1 MLNFE
6 RIELQGF
13 KSFADKVKIELL
25 DGITGIVGP
34 NGCGKSNVAD
44 AIKWV
49 LGEQSAKTMRGTSM
63 QDVIFNGTEK
73 RKSLSYCEVS
83 LYFNNSEKIF
93 SDLDFSEVVMTRKLY
108 RSGESEYFLNKQPC
122 RLKDIIDALHSCGVS
137 KDGYTVIEQGKV
149 TEIFSAKPEDRRAI
163 FEEAV
168 GISKT
173 KRDRKE
179 TMAKLARTG
188 DNITRVNDIIT
199 ERERQ
204 LEPLKKQADKTRA
217 FRGLSEKLKY
227 NVVNAYVYK
236 YENANDIKEKIN
248 EKIKGYGEELLSKK
262 RDLEAIN
269 ADYQRFQNEIASAD
283 RYIKE
288 LNDKIYDKGVSIE
301 KSAGNAKVFAERIT
315 YFKSE
320 NQRLQGE
327 IASAKEKLETLNAD
341 VLKKSDY
348 AENCSSEIEELN
360 VKAEE
365 ISKKLTVLSAEI
377 SSGETSARIEQSRIL
392 KSVEGLADI
401 NKNIGSLSTEQNVI
415 TVQQKGIIEKV
426 NGLVDK
432 YNAID
437 YDLKRS
443 QNDLKKMESDLADV
457 KEAIKDKELSVAQNN
472 EFLSKINSKIYALN
486 NKISADEAGLKF
498 YQGLKNSFD
507 GYAYGVKKIMH
518 AAGVDGEVAKRVK
531 GTVASVISTEKEYEL
546 AIETAIGGA
555 MQNIVVDNADDARY
569 LIDYLKRTDG
579 GRVTFLP
586 VSTVKPRYNGSELRS
601 ALKEN
606 GAIGL
611 ATELVKYNP
620 YYENVVSFLLGG
632 TLIARDLQSATEI
645 AKKYRFAFKIVTL
658 GADVLSSSGS
668 MTGGSQSKNNVSLL
682 SVDRTVNEYAE
693 VLKADKIEFERLDE
707 NRKRVTGQVN
717 TLIEELDDLT
727 AKQGELKQKYA
738 ALKESVEFKTSAL
751 KDAEDEIEKNRDEI
765 AIISARLE
773 QIKTAYSD
781 IETGGEKLNKEREDA
796 ASLEKEHQ
804 ERFTALRE
812 ERDALLD
819 ENTEIQSKISFYRAE
834 IAAAESDKERM
845 HGEIRDLTFKNANDE
860 EVITGNLNIIDGLKR
875 EAEKV
880 ALSKDEQDELNR
892 MRSELKSFDEKK
904 VELNEKLNKANE
916 ARDVLQTE
924 IDRSADRKAAEEVN
938 LTKVDSDLEHM
949 SETIFNEYQ
958 LDYNSCK
965 PLKDEAFDIKAGE
978 EEINSLKRKIQ
989 MLGSVNPAA
998 IDEYEELNGAYLE
1011 LVSQRDDLEKAK
1023 ADLEKVITDLTKEMA
1038 LTFDEGFKTIRQNFS
1053 QVFKELF
1060 GGGNADLVIEES
1072 ETGDPLDA
1080 GIEIIAQPPGKK
1092 LQKISLL
1099 SGGEKSFTAIA
1110 ILFAI
1115 LKLRPMPFVVLDE
1128 IEAALDDANVER
1140 FASYLKNFSKETQFI
1155 CITHKKIT
1163 MEHANG
1169 LFGVTMPE
1177 KGVSSIV
1184 SINYGDIEKYGD
1196 FE

>member
-1 MLNFE
+1 
-6 RIELQGF
+6 
-13 KSFADKVKIELL
+13 
-25 DGITGIVGP
+25 
-34 NGCGKSNVAD
+34 
-44 AIKWV
+44 
-49 LGEQSAKTMRGTSM
+49 
-63 QDVIFNGTEK
+63 
-73 RKSLSYCEVS
+73 
-83 LYFNNSEKIF
+83 
-93 SDLDFSEVVMTRKLY
+93 
-108 RSGESEYFLNKQPC
+108 
-122 RLKDIIDALHSCGVS
+122 
-137 KDGYTVIEQGKV
+137 
-149 TEIFSAKPEDRRAI
+149 
-163 FEEAV
+163 
-168 GISKT
+168 
-173 KRDRKE
+173 
-179 TMAKLARTG
+179 
-188 DNITRVNDIIT
+188 
-199 ERERQ
+199 
-204 LEPLKKQADKTRA
+204 
-217 FRGLSEKLKY
+217 
-227 NVVNAYVYK
+227 
-236 YENANDIKEKIN
+236 
-248 EKIKGYGEELLSKK
+248 
-262 RDLEAIN
+262 
-269 ADYQRFQNEIASAD
+269 
-283 RYIKE
+283 
-288 LNDKIYDKGVSIE
+288 
-301 KSAGNAKVFAERIT
+301 
-315 YFKSE
+315 
-320 NQRLQGE
+320 
-327 IASAKEKLETLNAD
+327 
-341 VLKKSDY
+341 
-348 AENCSSEIEELN
+348 
-360 VKAEE
+360 
-365 ISKKLTVLSAEI
+365 
-377 SSGETSARIEQSRIL
+377 
-392 KSVEGLADI
+392 
-401 NKNIGSLSTEQNVI
+401 
-415 TVQQKGIIEKV
+415 
-426 NGLVDK
+426 
-432 YNAID
+432 
-437 YDLKRS
+437 
-443 QNDLKKMESDLADV
+443 
-457 KEAIKDKELSVAQNN
+457 
-472 EFLSKINSKIYALN
+472 
-486 NKISADEAGLKF
+486 
-498 YQGLKNSFD
+498 
-507 GYAYGVKKIMH
+507 
-518 AAGVDGEVAKRVK
+518 
-531 GTVASVISTEKEYEL
+531 
-546 AIETAIGGA
+546 
-555 MQNIVVDNADDARY
+555 
-569 LIDYLKRTDG
+569 
-579 GRVTFLP
+579 
-586 VSTVKPRYNGSELRS
+586 
-601 ALKEN
+601 
-606 GAIGL
+606 
-611 ATELVKYNP
+611 
-620 YYENVVSFLLGG
+620 
-632 TLIARDLQSATEI
+632 
-645 AKKYRFAFKIVTL
+645 
-658 GADVLSSSGS
+658 

-1128 IEAALDDANVER
+1128 IEAALDDAKRRKVCK
-1140 FASYLKNFSKETQFI
+1140 L
-1155 CITHKKIT
+1155 
-1163 MEHANG
+1163 
-1169 LFGVTMPE
+1169 P
-1177 KGVSSIV
+1177 
-1184 SINYGDIEKYGD
+1184 
-1196 FE
+1196 